1 MSQVDTVFGLAVEIV
16 EDWQLLP
23 SVVAPESF
31 GADDVATAL
40 VPRGRQTCFAAIVD
54 GRFPGFDNLLPSG
67 EVHLSDKVSEVLV
80 PAVCYLRAFHK

>member
-40 VPRGRQTCFAAIVD
+40 VPRGR
-54 GRFPGFDNLLPSG
+54 
-67 EVHLSDKVSEVLV
+67 
-80 PAVCYLRAFHK
+80 